1 MDAPTKTIALV
12 CPGGP
17 ITADLARE
25 LGEITADHCANG
37 VSLRFHPQCF
47 LKSGHFAGTDAER
60 SAAFR
65 DVANDPDIDA
75 VWFARG
81 GYGAGRLDETAFA
94 DLNEAA
100 KAKTYFGYS
109 DAGIILARLDS
120 MGVGKPVHGPMAT
133 DLVRVDGHAA
143 MRRALDF
150 LVWGKT
156 DGLEPAAMRARSVA
170 FNITV
175 LAHMIG
181 LDWAPDF
188 SGRIVML
195 EDLGEYLYRIDRA
208 IQAILLSP
216 KMKNAAG
223 IMLGRISDIP
233 ENDRPFGADAEEIA
247 RYWCERAGVAY
258 LGRADIG
265 HDCANK
271 IVPFYGAD
279 AIDPNGANNIVQF
292 TRRPKT

>member
-1 MDAPTKTIALV
+1 MDAPKKTIGLV

-17 ITADLARE
+17 ITPDLAKE
-25 LGEITADHCANG
+25 LGEIAADHCADA
-37 VSLRFHPQCF
+37 VSLQFHPQCF
-47 LKSGHFAGTDAER
+47 LESGHFAGTDTER

-65 DVANDPDIDA
+65 DVANDPKVDA

-81 GYGAGRLDETAFA
+81 GYGAGRLTDDAFIK
-94 DLNEAA
+94 LNDAA

-109 DAGIILARLDS
+109 DAGVILARLDAL
-120 MGVGKPVHGPMAT
+120 GIGKPVHGPMAT
-133 DLVRVDGHAA
+133 DLTRVDGHSA

-150 LVWGKT
+150 LVLGKT
-156 DGLEPAAMRARSVA
+156 DGIEPAAMRTRCAA

-175 LAHMIG
+175 LAHLIG

-208 IQAILLSP
+208 MQAIIMNQ
-216 KMKNAAG
+216 KMNAAAG

-265 HDCANK
+265 HDSDNK
-271 IVPFYGAD
+271 IVPFFGED
-279 AIDPNGANNIVQF
+279 DIDPDAANNIVQF
-292 TRRPKT
+292 TRRPKS